1 MSRRHLES
9 ALLASALV
17 ENNLSSVFRLTRIRF
32 QRTLYPPEYQPSPE
46 LALNNAPDYPVC
58 AQCDTKCTC
67 REDCMKE
74 LKSRP
79 MCYEAPI
86 TEEDDFGVHTLR
98 FSADGRQL
106 IVGSANTSVRVINVI
121 EGQQQLLLRPSSWRL
136 SMPITCLR
144 YVPSNSKWV
153 LGCTPQGEIFCLD
166 STYEG
171 FETLIT
177 EENQQT
183 YCFDISPDGM
193 ELATAGI
200 NTSIRLY
207 SLHFGQPTS
216 FETHSTDSGTLD
228 ERRSKS
234 GKRPCKRFAGGK
246 ADHFIKPFIAPIGC
260 RGDAKHDP
268 CFDEADSSTV
278 GTQILGYHPTGPA
291 DNYTGGHSMRITA
304 LRYHPTQPRLLL
316 SASWDHYV
324 KVWDT
329 RTRNGPVHNIYGPL
343 ICSPEGL
350 DIEEDQIL
358 TASWRKRQ
366 ALEIWDLRNLHDT
379 GLSPGFNNLASGDVE
394 NTLRKQAYM
403 RPAECIDVADI
414 VKGQCKDAGGGEYL
428 YAARLLPSRAI
439 VCGGSGFNEVR
450 VFHRDTK
457 MLAIRIPTDSVV
469 QTIDSVLEGRFIAIG
484 CASGAITIA
493 GLA

>member
-17 ENNLSSVFRLTRIRF
+17 ENGLSSVFRLTRIRF
-32 QRTLYPPEYQPSPE
+32 QRTLHPPEYQPASE
-46 LALNNAPDYPVC
+46 MALNNAPEKSVC
-58 AQCDTKCTC
+58 SHCGTKCSC
-67 REDCMKE
+67 RDDCK
-74 LKSRP
+74 KAP
-79 MCYEAPI
+79 MSNPLCHKGPI
-86 TEEDDFGVHTLR
+86 VEEDDFGVHTLR

-106 IVGSANTSVRVINVI
+106 IVGSANTSVRIINVI
-121 EGQQQLLLRPSSWRL
+121 EGQQQLLLRPSSWKL
-136 SMPITCLR
+136 GMPITCLR
-144 YVPSNSKWV
+144 YVPTNLKWV
-153 LGCTPQGEIFCLD
+153 LGCTPQGDIFCLD

-177 EENQQT
+177 EKNQQT

-193 ELATAGI
+193 ELATAG
-200 NTSIRLY
+200 TDTAIRLY
-207 SLHFGQPTS
+207 SLCFGQQKTTS
-216 FETHSTDSGTLD
+216 FETHSTDSGKP
-228 ERRSKS
+228 E
-234 GKRPCKRFAGGK
+234 KRPCKRFAGGK
-246 ADHFIKPFIAPIGC
+246 ADQSIKPFIVPISYK
-260 RGDAKHDP
+260 GDVKQDP
-268 CFDEADSSTV
+268 CSEEADTDTV
-278 GTQILGYHPTGPA
+278 GPQILGYHPTGPA
-291 DNYTGGHSMRITA
+291 DNYTEGHSMRITA
-304 LRYHPTQPRLLL
+304 LRYHPTQCRLLI
-316 SASWDHYV
+316 SASWDHHV

-329 RTRNGPVHNIYGPL
+329 RTRNGPVHDIYGPL
-343 ICSPEGL
+343 VCSPEGL
-350 DIEEDQIL
+350 DVEGDELL

-366 ALEIWDLRNLHDT
+366 ALEIWDLRNLHAT
-379 GLSPGFNNLASGDVE
+379 ESSPKGSNLANGDVG

-403 RPAECIDVADI
+403 QPAECIDVADV

-457 MLAIRIPTDSVV
+457 MPVIRIPTDSVV